1 MKSKMRFAVRL
12 PSLFFVIVFLIV
24 SSATCAHA
32 MDLNVLFLGDNG
44 HHRPRERF
52 AQLQPVL
59 AARGVKMVYTDTVS
73 DLNPDNLKGYDAI
86 ALYANIGK
94 IDPPQAKALL
104 DYVAAGG
111 GFVPLHCATYCF
123 RNNDEVVALMG
134 GQFKRHGAGTFRTTI
149 AQSDHP
155 IMKGFGGF
163 ESWDETY
170 VHHLHNE
177 KNRTVLAYRVDAE
190 GREPWTWVRTHGKG
204 RVFYTAW
211 GHDERTWGNAGF
223 QNLVERGIRWAAG
236 DDPATVPD
244 FTADKPFPVPKMTAK
259 RTDLKAFE
267 YIDVG
272 AKIPNYTPSKQWG
285 VQGEAMSKMQKP
297 LPAAESM
304 KHLVL
309 PEGFRV
315 ELFASEPDIGGK
327 PICMAW
333 DERGRLWVAET
344 LDYPNELQE
353 PGKGRDRIRILEDTT
368 GDGRADKAIIF
379 AEKLSI
385 PTSIAFSHGGIIVHQ
400 APDTLFLKDT
410 DGDDRADVRK
420 VLFTGWGTG
429 DTHAGPSNLNYGH
442 DNWFYGILGYS
453 GFRGTIAGQERSF
466 STGFYRF
473 RIEQVRGEVEVTEFE
488 FLRNTNN
495 NSWGVGF
502 NEEGVLFGSTANRN
516 PSVYMP
522 IPNRYY
528 ERVRGW
534 TASLRLGSIADTHLF
549 KPITDRVRQVDQH
562 GGYTAAAGHALYT
575 ARNYPQEYWNR
586 TAFVNGPTGHLI
598 GTFVLKPDGSDFR
611 SSNPFNMLA
620 SDDEWTAPIMSEVG
634 PDGNLWVI
642 DWYNFIIQH
651 NPVPHGFKRGKGNA
665 YETELRDKK
674 HGRIYRVVYAEGK
687 ASTNQKTNLADAT
700 PEQLVATLKNPN
712 LLWRRHAQRLLIERG
727 KLDVLPTLT
736 QLASDKSI
744 DAIGLNVGAIHAL
757 WTMHH
762 LGALDGSHAEAN
774 AVAVAA
780 LRHPS
785 AGARRV
791 AIQVLPEKP
800 ASTAAL
806 LAANMLVDSDAQV
819 RLAAFLA
826 LSDLPAVPGSGAA
839 ILTAMR
845 TPKNA
850 EDRWI
855 PEAGISAAAMH
866 SRGFLSALAKSRTA
880 PSDKVLESAGI
891 VAEHYARGA
900 PVDSVAKVM
909 AGLIQADSSVADAI
923 IGGLAQGWPA
933 DAKPKVDG
941 QFDADLEKVIVR
953 LSPGSQGLLVKLAS
967 GWGSARL
974 ESFGRKVS
982 AALLR
987 ELDDDKLPVAK
998 RVAAAQKLIDFQSLD
1013 EAVVTQLLD
1022 KISPRTSPELALGM
1036 IEALRKSTA
1045 PQAGQVLV
1053 GRLGSLTPQTRA
1065 AGIAVLLSRPH
1076 STKALLDAVD
1086 KGVVQLAELSLD
1098 QKQAL
1103 GVHPD
1108 GGIRNRAKKI
1118 LERGGALPNADRQ
1131 KVLAELLPIVKE
1143 TGDPAAGK
1151 LVFKNQC
1158 AKCHVHSG
1166 EGTRIGPDLTG
1177 MAVHPKAELLTHIID
1192 PSRNVEGN
1200 FRVYTVVTADGKIL
1214 SGLLASESK
1223 TAIEI
1228 FDAEGKKKVVL
1239 REDVDE
1245 LVASTKSL
1253 MPEGFEKQVKR
1264 KEISDL
1270 LEFLTQ
1276 RGKFVP
1282 LDLAKV
1288 ATIASDRGMFIDK
1301 NSGLERLIFPDWTPK
1316 TFKGVPFTLTD
1327 PQDGKVA
1334 NVVLLHGPGRPI
1346 PSKMPKQVR
1355 LACNGA
1361 AKAIHLLSG
1370 VGGWSHPA
1378 TAKGS
1383 VSMIVRLQYAD
1394 GKTEDHELQNGVH
1407 FADYIRRVDVPGSE
1421 FAFNL
1426 RSQQIRYLVIHPK
1439 RAESIKHI
1447 DLVKGPDTTAP
1458 VVMAMTV
1465 ESP

>member
-1 MKSKMRFAVRL
+1 MELKLRFAVRL
-12 PSLFFVIVFLIV
+12 SPLLLVLVFLFG
-24 SSATCAHA
+24 SSATCAH
-32 MDLNVLFLGDNG
+32 
-44 HHRPRERF
+44 
-52 AQLQPVL
+52 
-59 AARGVKMVYTDTVS
+59 
-73 DLNPDNLKGYDAI
+73 
-86 ALYANIGK
+86 
-94 IDPPQAKALL
+94 
-104 DYVAAGG
+104 
-111 GFVPLHCATYCF
+111 
-123 RNNDEVVALMG
+123 
-134 GQFKRHGAGTFRTTI
+134 
-149 AQSDHP
+149 
-155 IMKGFGGF
+155 
-163 ESWDETY
+163 
-170 VHHLHNE
+170 
-177 KNRTVLAYRVDAE
+177 
-190 GREPWTWVRTHGKG
+190 
-204 RVFYTAW
+204 
-211 GHDERTWGNAGF
+211 
-223 QNLVERGIRWAAG
+223 G
-236 DDPATVPD
+236 DDPSTVPN
-244 FTADKPFPVPKMTAK
+244 FTAASTFPVPTMPAK

-267 YIDVG
+267 YLDVG
-272 AKIPNYTPSKQWG
+272 SNIPNYTPSKRWG
-285 VQGEAMSKMQKP
+285 VLGEAKSKMQKP

-304 KHLVL
+304 KHLVV

-315 ELFASEPDIGGK
+315 ELFASEPAIGGK

-333 DERGRLWVAET
+333 DERGRLWIAES

-368 GDGRADKAIIF
+368 GDGRADKATIF

-453 GFRGTIAGQERSF
+453 GFRGTIVGQERSF

-473 RIEQVRGEVEVTEFE
+473 RVEQVKGEVEVTDFE

-502 NEEGVLFGSTANRN
+502 NEEGILFGSTANRN

-534 TASLRLGSIADTHLF
+534 TASLRLGTIADTHLF

-575 ARNYPQEYWNR
+575 ARNYPQAYWNR
-586 TAFVNGPTGHLI
+586 TAFVNGPTGHLV
-598 GTFVLKPDGSDFR
+598 GTFILKPDGSDFS

-665 YETELRDKK
+665 YETDLRDKK
-674 HGRIYRVVYAEGK
+674 HGRIYRLVYAEGK
-687 ASTNQKTNLADAT
+687 APTNQKTNLADAT

-727 KLDVLPTLT
+727 KLDVLPTLV
-736 QLASDKSI
+736 QLASDRSI

-757 WTMHH
+757 WTMHE
-762 LGALDGSHAEAN
+762 LGTLEGSHAEAME
-774 AVAVAA
+774 VVLAA

-785 AGARRV
+785 AGVRRV
-791 AIQVLPEKP
+791 AIQVLPSKP

-806 LAANMLVDSDAQV
+806 LAAGVLADSDAQV

-826 LSDLPAVPGSGAA
+826 LSDLPTVPGSGAA

-845 TPKNA
+845 MPNNA
-850 EDRWI
+850 DDRWI
-855 PEAGISAAAMH
+855 PEAGTSAAAMH
-866 SRGFLSALAKSRTA
+866 NSGFLIALAKSKT
-880 PSDKVLESAGI
+880 PPVDQELESARI

-909 AGLIQADSSVADAI
+909 AGLIQAESSVADAI
-923 IGGLAQGWPA
+923 ISGLAKGWPA
-933 DAKPKVDG
+933 DAKPKMDE
-941 QFDADLEKVIVR
+941 QFDADLKKVIVR
-953 LSPGSQGLLVKLAS
+953 LSPGGQGLLVKLAS
-967 GWGSARL
+967 GWGSAQL
-974 ESFGRKVS
+974 ESFGREVS
-982 AALLR
+982 ATLMS
-987 ELDDDKLPVAK
+987 ELDDEKLSVAK
-998 RVAAAQKLIDFQSLD
+998 RVAAASKLIEFQPLD
-1013 EAVVTQLLD
+1013 KAVVALILER
-1022 KISPRTSPELALGM
+1022 ISPRTSPELALGM
-1036 IEALRKSTA
+1036 IEALRMSKS
-1045 PQAGQVLV
+1045 PEV
-1053 GRLGSLTPQTRA
+1053 GKLLIGRFRSLTPQTRA
-1065 AGIAVLLSRPH
+1065 GGIIVLLSRPQ

-1086 KGVVQLAELSLD
+1086 KGVLQFAELSLD

-1103 GVHPD
+1103 AVHPD
-1108 GGIRNRAKKI
+1108 GGVRNLAKKL
-1118 LERGGALPNADRQ
+1118 LERGGSLPNPDRQ
-1131 KVLAELLPIVKE
+1131 KVLAQLLPITKE
-1143 TGDPAAGK
+1143 TGDPKNGM
-1151 LVFKNQC
+1151 LVFKKQC
-1158 AKCHVHSG
+1158 AQCHVHSG
-1166 EGTRIGPDLTG
+1166 EGNRIGPDLTG
-1177 MAVHPKAELLTHIID
+1177 MAVHPKVELLTHIID

-1253 MPEGFEKQVKR
+1253 MPEGFEKQVTR
-1264 KEISDL
+1264 QEISDL

-1282 LDLAKV
+1282 ISLAKV
-1288 ATIASDRGMFIDK
+1288 ATIASDRGMFSDK
-1301 NSGLERLIFPDWTPK
+1301 SSASERLIFPDWKPK
-1316 TFKGVPFTLTD
+1316 TFQGVPFTVTD

-1334 NVVLLHGPGRPI
+1334 NVVLLHGPDRPI
-1346 PSKMPKQVR
+1346 SSRMPKQVR
-1355 LACNGA
+1355 LACNGP

-1370 VGGWSHPA
+1370 VGGGAYPA
-1378 TAKGS
+1378 TTKGS

-1394 GKTEDHELQNGVH
+1394 GKTEDHELKNGVH
-1407 FADYIRRVDVPGSE
+1407 FADYVRRVDVPGSE

-1426 RSQQIRYLVIHPK
+1426 RGQQIRYLVIHPK
-1439 RAESIKHI
+1439 RKESITHI